1 MQIFRFELDVLIES
15 TASTTKSLKELL
27 ENIENNTIK
36 QDGPF
41 QMEDYLTGI
50 IPVNLT
56 GIIPVNY
63 NFQMA

>member
-1 MQIFRFELDVLIES
+1 MLIES

-27 ENIENNTIK
+27 KKIENNTIK

-41 QMEDYLTGI
+41 QMEDYLTG
-50 IPVNLT
+50 N
-56 GIIPVNY
+56 IPVNY

>member
-1 MQIFRFELDVLIES
+1 MLIES

-27 ENIENNTIK
+27 NKIENNTIK
-36 QDGPF
+36 QEGPF

-50 IPVNLT
+50 IPVN
-56 GIIPVNY
+56 Y